1 MNANWSSGWAVW
13 AVCGLNGLLF
23 LALVALIPV
32 ILKLRSALGVTE
44 QAMTDWREAAQ
55 QALAPTSAELLRLR
69 DRLRENRHTLAR
81 WQRRLQFWQG
91 IRRVAVWLGRRL

>member
-1 MNANWSSGWAVW
+1 MNTNWSSAWAVW
-13 AVCGLNGLLF
+13 AVCGFNGLLF
-23 LALVALIPV
+23 LALIALIPA
-32 ILKLRSALGVTE
+32 ILSLHSALGVTE
-44 QAMTDWREAAQ
+44 RAMTDWQEAAQ
-55 QALAPTSAELLRLR
+55 QALAPTPAELLRLR

>member
-1 MNANWSSGWAVW
+1 VTAALGTEWAVW

-23 LALVALIPV
+23 SALLALIPV
-32 ILKLRSALGVTE
+32 LLNLRSALWVTE
-44 QAMTDWREAAQ
+44 RAMADWREAAER
-55 QALAPTSAELLRLR
+55 ALAPTPAELLRLR
-69 DRLRENRHTLAR
+69 DRLRENRHTLDR

>member
-1 MNANWSSGWAVW
+1 VTAALGTEWAVW

-23 LALVALIPV
+23 LALLTLIPV
-32 ILKLRSALGVTE
+32 LLNLRSALWVTE
-44 QAMTDWREAAQ
+44 RAMADWREAAER
-55 QALAPTSAELLRLR
+55 ALAPTPAELLRLR
-69 DRLRENRHTLAR
+69 DRLRENRHTLDR

>member
-1 MNANWSSGWAVW
+1 VTAALGTEWAVW

-23 LALVALIPV
+23 LALLALIPV
-32 ILKLRSALGVTE
+32 LLNLRSALWVTE
-44 QAMTDWREAAQ
+44 RAMADWREAAER
-55 QALAPTSAELLRLR
+55 ALAPTPAELLRLR
-69 DRLRENRHTLAR
+69 DRLRENRHTLDR

>member
-1 MNANWSSGWAVW
+1 MTAGLGTEWAVW

-23 LALVALIPV
+23 LALLALIPV
-32 ILKLRSALGVTE
+32 LLNLRSALWVTE
-44 QAMTDWREAAQ
+44 RAMADWREAAER
-55 QALAPTSAELLRLR
+55 ALAPTPAELLRLR
-69 DRLRENRHTLAR
+69 DRLRENRHTLDR

>member
-1 MNANWSSGWAVW
+1 VTAALGTEWAVW

-23 LALVALIPV
+23 LALLALIPA
-32 ILKLRSALGVTE
+32 LLNLRSALWVTE
-44 QAMTDWREAAQ
+44 RAMADWREAAER
-55 QALAPTSAELLRLR
+55 ALAPTPAELLRLR
-69 DRLRENRHTLAR
+69 DRLRENRHTLDR